1 MKFNITVE
9 GDSTNPGDLR
19 MLREISALLNSSAS
33 SAAINAAAAPSPVPT
48 PVPSNTGDLSDEG
61 DSGEVGDTSKL
72 DVGGWPWDA
81 RIHASTKNINKDG
94 TWRKQKGLDPS
105 LLAGVEAELRAKGY
119 GVVPQAAPAAA
130 AAPAPVPTPTPEPMA
145 APAPV
150 PTPAPMPTPAP
161 VPTPTPEP
169 MAAPAPVPTP
179 VPTPEPTPA
188 AAAPAGVTLLTVMQA
203 ITAGMGSGKISTEYL
218 QLVCQRYGISGVQ
231 DLATRPELVPTI
243 HAQLQVDN
251 KL

>member
-1 MKFNITVE
+1 MKFSLTVE
-9 GDSTNPGDLR
+9 GESTNPGDLR

-33 SAAINAAAAPSPVPT
+33 AAAINAAASPSPVPT
-48 PVPSNTGDLSDEG
+48 PTPSNVGDLADNEDG
-61 DSGEVGDTSKL
+61 DDAGVIGDVSSL
-72 DVGGWPWDA
+72 DKFGFPWDA

-94 TWRKQKGLDPS
+94 SWRKQKGPDPS

-130 AAPAPVPTPTPEPMA
+130 AAPVPTPTPA
-145 APAPV
+145 
-150 PTPAPMPTPAP
+150 
-161 VPTPTPEP
+161 PTPT
-169 MAAPAPVPTP
+169 PTP

-188 AAAPAGVTLLTVMQA
+188 AAAPAGPTLLTVMQA
-203 ITAGMGSGKISTEYL
+203 ITTGMGSGKISAEYL
-218 QLVCQRYGISGVQ
+218 ALVCQRYGIAGVQ

-243 HAQLQVDN
+243 YAQLQVDN